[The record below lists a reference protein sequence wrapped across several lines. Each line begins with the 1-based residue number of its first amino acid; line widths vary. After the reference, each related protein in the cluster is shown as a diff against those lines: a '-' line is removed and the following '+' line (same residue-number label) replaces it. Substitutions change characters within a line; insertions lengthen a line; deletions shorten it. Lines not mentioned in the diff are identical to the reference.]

1 MYIYL
6 FIFPLKGQNIIWRG
20 ILQQQWWKLSSSLH
34 RVLFKQASTWWVND
48 KIGSCLFVKG
58 CHPASMYNNL
68 HKISIKRSKRN
79 RMMYTNPKV
88 GVLFF
93 FKFSLE
99 TVDLLLIYNKPF
111 LYSLAMHILP
121 LKYRSQDTMWSVWM
135 FNFFLMSRKSQKRRS
150 NTRDYS

>member
-1 MYIYL
+1 
-6 FIFPLKGQNIIWRG
+6 
-20 ILQQQWWKLSSSLH
+20 
-34 RVLFKQASTWWVND
+34 
-48 KIGSCLFVKG
+48 
-58 CHPASMYNNL
+58 
-68 HKISIKRSKRN
+68 
-79 RMMYTNPKV
+79 MMYTNPKV

-99 TVDLLLIYNKPF
+99 TVDLLIYNKPF

-121 LKYRSQDTMWSVWM
+121 LTYRSQDTMWSVWM

>member
-1 MYIYL
+1 
-6 FIFPLKGQNIIWRG
+6 
-20 ILQQQWWKLSSSLH
+20 
-34 RVLFKQASTWWVND
+34 
-48 KIGSCLFVKG
+48 
-58 CHPASMYNNL
+58 
-68 HKISIKRSKRN
+68 
-79 RMMYTNPKV
+79 MMYTNPKV

-121 LKYRSQDTMWSVWM
+121 LTYRSPDTMWSVWM
-135 FNFFLMSRKSQKRRS
+135 LNFFLMSRKSQKRRS